1 MVELVSS
8 GIATLSE
15 GSSTISV
22 LVENIPDNAASIL
35 EVNYKPTVSNT
46 RFYFNFRDSSNNDLR
61 KYYNL
66 VRFNNATTVRDS
78 SVTYSPTGTTG
89 NITHTP
95 TTGSSVPGTTNW
107 STVRLIIYNYG
118 TASPSTVS
126 WFETFSQFSD
136 ASYQSHAIFRMKNST
151 NTGFAPVSK
160 FYMYHSNSTQGSSA
174 DFNYRLTKIRDVSLS

>member
-1 MVELVSS
+1 MGGYFMVELVSS

-15 GSSTISV
+15 GSSSSSV

-35 EVNYKPTVSNT
+35 EMNYKPTLSGT

-66 VRFNNATTVRDS
+66 VRFYGVTSRDS
-78 SVTYSPTGTTG
+78 SVTSSTTGTTG
-89 NITHTP
+89 DITHTP
-95 TTGSSVPGTTNW
+95 LTNPTVSNSFW

-118 TASPSTVS
+118 TDSPSTVS
-126 WFETFSQFSD
+126 WFSVGAENFG
-136 ASYQSHAIFRMKNST
+136 QSHAIFRMKNST

-160 FYMYHSNSTQGSSA
+160 FYMWHSNGAQGSSS
-174 DFNYRLTKIRDVSLS
+174 DFNYRLTKIRDIDLS

>member
-15 GSSTISV
+15 GSSSSSV

-35 EVNYKPTVSNT
+35 EMNYKPTYSGT
-46 RFYFNFRDSSNNDLR
+46 RFYFNFRDSSNNNLR
-61 KYYNL
+61 KYYNI
-66 VRFNNATTVRDS
+66 VRFDGATSRDS
-78 SVTYSPTGTTG
+78 SATYSSTGTTS

-95 TTGSSVPGTTNW
+95 LTSPTVNNSFW

-118 TASPSTVS
+118 TDSPSTVS
-126 WFETFSQFSD
+126 WFSVGAVTFG
-136 ASYQSHAIFRMKNST
+136 QSHAIFRMKNST

-174 DFNYRLTKIRDVSLS
+174 NFNYRLTKIRDVDLP

>member
-15 GSSTISV
+15 DSSSSSI
-22 LVENIPDNAASIL
+22 LVENIPDNAVSIL
-35 EVNYKPTVSNT
+35 EMNYKPTFSGT
-46 RFYFNFRDSSNNDLR
+46 RFFFNFRDSSNNNLR

-66 VRFNNATTVRDS
+66 VRFTSQTTRDS
-78 SVTYSPTGTTG
+78 SVTYSSTGTTG
-89 NITHTP
+89 NISHTP
-95 TTGSSVPGTTNW
+95 TTVFGPTTSTW

-118 TASPSTVS
+118 TSSPSTVS
-126 WFETFSQFSD
+126 WFDVLASF
-136 ASYQSHAIFRMKNST
+136 SYQSHAIFRMKNST

-174 DFNYRLTKIRDVSLS
+174 NFNYRLTKIRDVDLP

>member
-46 RFYFNFRDSSNNDLR
+46 RFYFNFRDSSNNNLR

-66 VRFNNATTVRDS
+66 VRFNNVTVRDS

-107 STVRLIIYNYG
+107 ATVRLIIYNYG

-126 WFETFSQFSD
+126 WFDVLASF
-136 ASYQSHAIFRMKNST
+136 SYQSHAIFRMKNST

-174 DFNYRLTKIRDVSLS
+174 NFNYRLTKIRDVDLP

>member
-15 GSSTISV
+15 DSSASEV
-22 LVENIPDNAASIL
+22 LVENIPDNAVSIL
-35 EVNYKPTVSNT
+35 EMNYKPTLAGT
-46 RFYFNFRDSSNNDLR
+46 RFYFNFRDSSNNNLR

-66 VRFNNATTVRDS
+66 VRFTGLTARDS

-95 TTGSSVPGTTNW
+95 TTSFGPSITNW

-126 WFETFSQFSD
+126 WFDILASF
-136 ASYQSHAIFRMKNST
+136 SYQSHAIFRMKNST
-151 NTGFAPVSK
+151 NNGFAPVSK

-174 DFNYRLTKIRDVSLS
+174 NFNYRLTKIRDVALS

>member
-15 GSSTISV
+15 DSSSSSI
-22 LVENIPDNAASIL
+22 LVENIPDNAVSIL
-35 EVNYKPTVSNT
+35 EMNYKPTFSGT
-46 RFYFNFRDSSNNDLR
+46 RFFFNFRDSSNNNLR

-66 VRFNNATTVRDS
+66 VRFTSQTTRDS
-78 SVTYSPTGTTG
+78 SVTYSSTGTTG
-89 NITHTP
+89 NISHTP
-95 TTGSSVPGTTNW
+95 TTVFGPTTSTW

-136 ASYQSHAIFRMKNST
+136 ALYQSHAIFRMKNST